1 MKKFC
6 NLLLSVSFFLF
17 LISCDYHI
25 SKEKIPDIIAD
36 AQKGDQ
42 EALYLLCHYCGLKQP
57 QLDSLK
63 TVYGDKY
70 PEVRIL
76 HFENTKPEKKIR
88 KEFGEWLYF
97 FHYTKIYFQERTGSL
112 LYTLTRYPGDSFYA
126 GIFGVGKWFSPLYI
140 LPILI
145 ILIGIFASFLNKNI
159 ESKLCSDTNRKSLKN
174 IIALFYLYGLAV
186 LICIESSVPRLSG
199 YGRLFPVYG
208 GSWITVILGYIF
220 YSTII
225 YILIVC
231 LSDENKGKGLI
242 RFIMTSILCFCAYYT
257 AYALS
262 YIFLLIL
269 VVLFILSILFPAFF
283 GKSLAGVTVIIKD
296 QFGNITKGI
305 IQEGLMGEKS
315 IDTEDGKKIEL

>member
-88 KEFGEWLYF
+88 KEFGGMALF
-97 FHYTKIYFQERTGSL
+97 F
-112 LYTLTRYPGDSFYA
+112 
-126 GIFGVGKWFSPLYI
+126 PLY
-140 LPILI
+140 
-145 ILIGIFASFLNKNI
+145 KN
-159 ESKLCSDTNRKSLKN
+159 
-174 IIALFYLYGLAV
+174 
-186 LICIESSVPRLSG
+186 
-199 YGRLFPVYG
+199 LFPRKDRQSAIYAHSVSG
-208 GSWITVILGYIF
+208 RFFLCGYF
-220 YSTII
+220 RCWKM
-225 YILIVC
+225 V
-231 LSDENKGKGLI
+231 
-242 RFIMTSILCFCAYYT
+242 
-257 AYALS
+257 
-262 YIFLLIL
+262 
-269 VVLFILSILFPAFF
+269 
-283 GKSLAGVTVIIKD
+283 
-296 QFGNITKGI
+296 
-305 IQEGLMGEKS
+305 
-315 IDTEDGKKIEL
+315 